1 MSDAKAEEVTIPF
14 YVVTKFSPRELAWV
28 VLTTTD
34 AQDVL
39 SLVRTESDS
48 YFITAFYERG
58 IVTYTP
64 DQFMILEDVK

>member
-1 MSDAKAEEVTIPF
+1 MSDAKAEEATNPY
-14 YVVTKFSPRELAWV
+14 YVVTKYSPRELACV

-48 YFITAFYERG
+48 YFITAFYERS
-58 IVTYTP
+58 IDTYTP
-64 DQFMILEDVK
+64 DQFMSLEDAK